1 MENKNKNVSIVDEN
15 GNPGK
20 RPLSMLRNFEEEEE
34 TTLDSGNAKKQQ
46 KEQPSGTMKNYI
58 VFSNGQKLEIR
69 GTICGAVNLDLQ
81 FDCAKPLDANPSSTQ
96 TQQTIF
102 LKTAG
107 ATPCTTKPVQQ
118 PLDVKKSAGKPDPVT
133 HTQQTI
139 FLKTAGATPS
149 TSKPVQQPLDVKKSA
164 GKPHPVT
171 QTQQTIFL
179 KTAGATPSTSKP
191 VQQPLDVK
199 KSAGKP
205 HPVTQTQ
212 QTIFLK
218 TAGATPS
225 YSKSIQQTSL
235 ETSGDIME
243 YSKLKQHSKTSYATP
258 GPSKPSLQMVN
269 TELSG
274 GLLDPDDTPFL
285 ITKNILRQLIRDEV
299 TSVFQEQR
307 DSFMEPMFRRMA
319 GMEATFASLYNQIS
333 SQTNQTNVDPKVLE
347 NFEFDTIDSGEAL
360 TELDERLKNDD
371 QYKNTFVSW
380 VQRYINVP
388 ISTKRMSKL
397 LKALFTP
404 KFLCLLTWSGRGKRA
419 MYTLSNYKGIIDLFK
434 TVGST
439 ELSKVGDREVADF
452 FILKLRYA
460 TYYLSRQE
468 CNQTNS

>member
-20 RPLSMLRNFEEEEE
+20 RSLSMLRNFEEEEE

-58 VFSNGQKLEIR
+58 VFPNGQKLEIR
-69 GTICGAVNLDLQ
+69 GTICGAVNLDQ
-81 FDCAKPLDANPSSTQ
+81 TVCAKPLDANPSSTQ

-133 HTQQTI
+133 H
-139 FLKTAGATPS
+139 
-149 TSKPVQQPLDVKKSA
+149 
-164 GKPHPVT
+164 
-171 QTQQTIFL
+171 TQQTIFL

-371 QYKNTFVSW
+371 QYKTTFVAW

>member
-69 GTICGAVNLDLQ
+69 GTICGAVNLDQ
-81 FDCAKPLDANPSSTQ
+81 TVCAKPLDANPSSTQ

-371 QYKNTFVSW
+371 H
-380 VQRYINVP
+380 
-388 ISTKRMSKL
+388 TK
-397 LKALFTP
+397 
-404 KFLCLLTWSGRGKRA
+404 
-419 MYTLSNYKGIIDLFK
+419 
-434 TVGST
+434 
-439 ELSKVGDREVADF
+439 
-452 FILKLRYA
+452 
-460 TYYLSRQE
+460 
-468 CNQTNS
+468 

>member
-69 GTICGAVNLDLQ
+69 AVNLDQ
-81 FDCAKPLDANPSSTQ
+81 TVCAKPLDANPSSTQ

-360 TELDERLKNDD
+360 TELDERLKNDPNSQNCLSSSFWHAKD
-371 QYKNTFVSW
+371 RCSNSPFAVDKQHQSSMRVFQT
-380 VQRYINVP
+380 
-388 ISTKRMSKL
+388 
-397 LKALFTP
+397 AP
-404 KFLCLLTWSGRGKRA
+404 KQLPYATMPGIIFLCVLFSSKRH
-419 MYTLSNYKGIIDLFK
+419 
-434 TVGST
+434 
-439 ELSKVGDREVADF
+439 R
-452 FILKLRYA
+452 
-460 TYYLSRQE
+460 
-468 CNQTNS
+468 

>member
-20 RPLSMLRNFEEEEE
+20 RSLSMLRNFEEEEE

-58 VFSNGQKLEIR
+58 VFPNGQKLEIR
-69 GTICGAVNLDLQ
+69 GTICGAVNLDQ
-81 FDCAKPLDANPSSTQ
+81 TVCAKPLDANPSSTQ

-371 QYKNTFVSW
+371 QYKTTFVAW

>member
-20 RPLSMLRNFEEEEE
+20 RSLSMLRNFEEEEE

-58 VFSNGQKLEIR
+58 VFPNGQKLEIR
-69 GTICGAVNLDLQ
+69 GTICGAVNLDQ
-81 FDCAKPLDANPSSTQ
+81 TVCAKPLDANPSSTQ

-118 PLDVKKSAGKPDPVT
+118 PLDVKKSAGKPDSVT
-133 HTQQTI
+133 H
-139 FLKTAGATPS
+139 
-149 TSKPVQQPLDVKKSA
+149 
-164 GKPHPVT
+164 
-171 QTQQTIFL
+171 TQQTIFL

-371 QYKNTFVSW
+371 QYKTTFVAW

>member
-20 RPLSMLRNFEEEEE
+20 RSLSMLRNFEEEEE

-58 VFSNGQKLEIR
+58 VFPNGQKLEIR
-69 GTICGAVNLDLQ
+69 GTICGAVNLDQ
-81 FDCAKPLDANPSSTQ
+81 TVCAKPLDANPSSTQ

-118 PLDVKKSAGKPDPVT
+118 PLDVKKSAGKPDSVT
-133 HTQQTI
+133 H
-139 FLKTAGATPS
+139 
-149 TSKPVQQPLDVKKSA
+149 
-164 GKPHPVT
+164 
-171 QTQQTIFL
+171 TQQTIFL

-235 ETSGDIME
+235 ETSGDIM
-243 YSKLKQHSKTSYATP
+243 

-371 QYKNTFVSW
+371 QYKTTFVAW